1 MPDAG
6 PPCQMTAVRQR
17 SRIIL
22 RVELLR
28 GRSRPSLDAAYHP
41 HSLRHVRFRQPE
53 VRYVRPVQMPVH
65 RRFGGAVASRLP
77 RFHPRRSRITSTP
90 GPIGA
95 SCGGPRR
102 RAGCRLA
109 SPTSWLAPSA
119 SHRLVCFQH
128 CWLSHRDA
136 GPAVRAT
143 IPSCP
148 MVQPRPRGPK
158 ARSGGRRPAA
168 RVHLVPPG
176 HRGEDGIDA
185 VCSDSVYCLP
195 NTGSLAGMSRI
206 NASST
211 HASAS
216 LPNTQGHRCI
226 PPNS

>member
-1 MPDAG
+1 MPGAG
-6 PPCQMTAVRQR
+6 PPCHEMTAVRQR

-119 SHRLVCFQH
+119 SHRLACFQH

-158 ARSGGRRPAA
+158 ARSGGRR
-168 RVHLVPPG
+168 R
-176 HRGEDGIDA
+176 E
-185 VCSDSVYCLP
+185 C
-195 NTGSLAGMSRI
+195 T
-206 NASST
+206 
-211 HASAS
+211 
-216 LPNTQGHRCI
+216 
-226 PPNS
+226 